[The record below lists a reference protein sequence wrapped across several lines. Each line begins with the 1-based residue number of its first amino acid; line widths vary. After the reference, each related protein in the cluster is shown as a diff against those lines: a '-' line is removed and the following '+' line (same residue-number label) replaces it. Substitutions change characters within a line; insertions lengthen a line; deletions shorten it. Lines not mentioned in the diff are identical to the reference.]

1 MTSLRFGDK
10 LRLLMQ
16 TKFDADGKPLNA
28 RTLGDAIGMS
38 DQVIQNFLN
47 GDADN
52 PRMKTIRLVC
62 RVYGVS
68 IDYFMCETLDQC
80 RAMLAAL
87 HPQLATPL
95 MTTITE
101 ETEQLSPKGQR
112 NVARLLEWVTQMRKG
127 DG

>member
-1 MTSLRFGDK
+1 MTAPRFGDK

-16 TKFDADGKPLNA
+16 SKLGADGKPLNA
-28 RTLGDAIGMS
+28 RALGDAIGMS

-52 PRMKTIRLVC
+52 PRMKTMRLIC
-62 RVYGVS
+62 RVYGVPL
-68 IDYFMCETLDQC
+68 DYFMCETLAEC

-87 HPQLATPL
+87 HPELTTPL
-95 MTTITE
+95 LTTITE
-101 ETEQLSPKGQR
+101 ETEQLSPTGQR
-112 NVARLLEWVTQMRKG
+112 NVAKLVEWVTQMRKG